1 MSKKTSVLIVD
12 DHAVVREGLRTLI
25 NMQEDLEVTGEAA
38 NGQEAVRV
46 ALQTRPDVII
56 MDVMMPEMDGVQA
69 ITAIL
74 EAWPEAQIMILT
86 SFNSDDKTFAAMR
99 AGAVGCLLKDSTPK
113 DLIQSVRDTALGLSH
128 LHPQAARQ
136 LVEEI
141 KSPRPSTRDRL
152 NTLTE
157 REKEVLVMVAQGM
170 TNTAI
175 SRRLFISEGT
185 VRSHV
190 SNTLTKLNLE
200 NRTQMVLFAIENHLI
215 AHPVE

>member
-1 MSKKTSVLIVD
+1 MGQKTSVLIVD

-25 NMQEDLEVTGEAA
+25 NMRDDLTVIGEAA
-38 NGQEAVRV
+38 NGREAVGL

-74 EAWPEAQIMILT
+74 EAWPEARILVLT

-99 AGAVGCLLKDSTPK
+99 AGAVGCLLKDSTPQ
-113 DLIQSVRDTALGLSH
+113 DLIQSVRDTAVGLSH

-136 LVEEI
+136 LVEET
-141 KSPRPSTRDRL
+141 KNPRPTMRARL
-152 NTLTE
+152 DALTE
-157 REKEVLVMVAQGM
+157 REKEVLVLIAQGM
-170 TNTAI
+170 TNPGIA
-175 SRRLFISEGT
+175 RQLFISEGT

-200 NRTQMVLFAIENHLI
+200 NRAQMVLFALENHLI
-215 AHPVE
+215 SHPTE